1 MAETHTFRSAM
12 NGFRREDVINYLEYL
27 NARHAAQVNQLKS
40 ENQALASELEV
51 CRAQKSVSPEDYAAA
66 IAERDAALADAE
78 ALRQQLADAPAAAA
92 KSFPEEELEAY
103 RRAERAER
111 LAAERVQQMYSQAT
125 AALAESTIQVDA
137 SSAQLESLSAT
148 IATQLAQLQA
158 AMASSQAALKGAAN
172 LIRGIRP
179 EET

>member
-27 NARHAAQVNQLKS
+27 NARHTAQVNQLKS
-40 ENQALASELEV
+40 ENQALTSELEA
-51 CRAQKSVSPEDYAAA
+51 CRAQKGVCPADYAAA
-66 IAERDAALADAE
+66 IQERDAALAEVE
-78 ALRQQLADAPAAAA
+78 ALRQQLAEAPAADG
-92 KSFPEEELEAY
+92 KKVQEEELEAY

-125 AALAESTIQVDA
+125 AALAESTVQVDA
-137 SSAQLESLSAT
+137 SSAQLESLCANISA
-148 IATQLAQLQA
+148 QLAQLQA
-158 AMASSQAALKGAAN
+158 TMAGSQAAMKGAAN

-179 EET
+179 EEA